1 MDKDYNLQC
10 IDYAVAMTRER
21 ASQTPELAKL
31 NSAGHLVE
39 AIVEY
44 MFNGNASGFSSYS
57 DGRKYILELSKEDF
71 EEQLLKHVVK
81 SEAAKKK
88 NGIVSKLGTNKT
100 FGESLEQDDVQILL
114 YKALNE
120 MDMSGIKYILD
131 KYPVLYRN
139 LVSSFIEDRY
149 FDKNLGEE
157 KLDASLLDSQDRYYY
172 NKIDEYYKQLKQVK
186 GNDFQR

>member
-1 MDKDYNLQC
+1 MEKDYNLQC

-21 ASQTPELAKL
+21 ASQTPELSKL

-44 MFNGNASGFSSYS
+44 MFNGNASGFSSYG

-81 SEAAKKK
+81 SKIAKTRG
-88 NGIVSKLGTNKT
+88 GIDSRLGTNKT
-100 FGESLEQDDVQILL
+100 FGDDLEQSDVQILI
-114 YKALNE
+114 YRALGE
-120 MDMSGIKYILD
+120 MDMSAIKYILD
-131 KYPVLYRN
+131 KYPVLYRSLAAN
-139 LVSSFIEDRY
+139 FIEDRY

-157 KLDASLLDSQDRYYY
+157 KLDATLFDSQGIYYY
-172 NKIDEYYKQLKQVK
+172 NKIDEYYKSLKM
-186 GNDFQR
+186 NREESIQR